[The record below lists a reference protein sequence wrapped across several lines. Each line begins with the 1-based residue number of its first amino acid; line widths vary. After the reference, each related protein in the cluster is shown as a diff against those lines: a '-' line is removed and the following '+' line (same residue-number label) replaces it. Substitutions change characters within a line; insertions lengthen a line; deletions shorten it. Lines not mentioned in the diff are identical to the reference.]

1 MSIVDFTTGL
11 FHDPANL
18 RAFVDDPDQALRDAG
33 LPDVTPEQVHAFL
46 PVVAESMPP
55 DHPLQSVV
63 HAADPQAAL
72 QNLDVDEVCSLPA
85 DKALSDVGGKAGKST
100 DHATDNGSGDDHVI
114 IEPVEVGRWKQ
125 LSENDKGLGET
136 ADDPGAAP
144 ADDAYGK
151 ITDDPVTPEIEG
163 GSGERDDDHAMREDV
178 AEPEFSSSVW
188 DKAIE

>member
-55 DHPLQSVV
+55 DHPLQTVV
-63 HAADPQAAL
+63 HAVDPQAAL
-72 QNLDVDEVCSLPA
+72 QSLDVDEVCSLPA
-85 DKALSDVGGKAGKST
+85 SKTFSDVDGKSGKSA
-100 DHATDNGSGDDHVI
+100 DHAPDVDAGDDHVI
-114 IEPVEVGRWKQ
+114 IEPVEAGSWK
-125 LSENDKGLGET
+125 LVPENDKGLG
-136 ADDPGAAP
+136 DPRAAP
-144 ADDAYGK
+144 AEDAYGK
-151 ITDDPVTPEIEG
+151 ITDDPLTPEIEG
-163 GSGERDDDHAMREDV
+163 AMSERAMREDI
-178 AEPEFSSSVW
+178 AEQELHSTLW

>member
-55 DHPLQSVV
+55 DHPLQTVV

-72 QNLDVDEVCSLPA
+72 QSLDVDEVCSLPA
-85 DKALSDVGGKAGKST
+85 GKALSDVDGKTGKT
-100 DHATDNGSGDDHVI
+100 ADHASGVDAGDDHVI
-114 IEPVEVGRWKQ
+114 IEPVEAGSAK
-125 LSENDKGLGET
+125 LLPENDKGLGDT
-136 ADDPGAAP
+136 ADDPRVVP
-144 ADDAYGK
+144 AQDAYGK
-151 ITDDPVTPEIEG
+151 ITDDPLTPEIEG
-163 GSGERDDDHAMREDV
+163 AMPDRDDDHAMCEDV
-178 AEPEFSSSVW
+178 AGPELHSTLW
-188 DKAIE
+188 DKALE

>member
-18 RAFVDDPDQALRDAG
+18 RAFVDNPDEALRDAG

-55 DHPLQSVV
+55 DHPLQTVV

-72 QNLDVDEVCSLPA
+72 QSLNVDEVCSLPA
-85 DKALSDVGGKAGKST
+85 TKALSEVDGKTGKST
-100 DHATDNGSGDDHVI
+100 DHAPDVGAGDDPVI
-114 IEPVEVGRWKQ
+114 IESVEAGRWKPVW
-125 LSENDKGLGET
+125 ENDKGLGET
-136 ADDPGAAP
+136 ADDSGAAP
-144 ADDAYGK
+144 AEDAYGK
-151 ITDDPVTPEIEG
+151 ITDDPLTPEIEG
-163 GSGERDDDHAMREDV
+163 GMSDRDDDHAMREDV
-178 AEPEFSSSVW
+178 AEPELHSTVW